1 MVIEAGGGGG
11 FEAAALLGRDVMVFV
26 TWDCAWERDDNFY
39 FCVDDFKNCT
49 VDSRYGMLLCIFLE
63 YSTSTS

>member
-11 FEAAALLGRDVMVFV
+11 FEAAALVGRDVMVFV

-39 FCVDDFKNCT
+39 FCVDDF
-49 VDSRYGMLLCIFLE
+49 
-63 YSTSTS
+63 